1 MIEVSYVVFWTSFW
15 KLKLIK
21 LHDLQGQ
28 YEPWRLLMRRKYQ
41 TLLVIKILSEKDYWQ
56 TRNLTRF
63 IKTNS
68 QYCRFRQVK
77 HKPTVTS
84 FRTKIWAK
92 FNEVSRKNYVN
103 RQEGGI
109 ATATEITHSAEIR
122 RKIILDIGLDLSCRR
137 AQKKSNQR
145 CERNSSWQRNQTD
158 EGYDDVTCR
167 RNTTNIS
174 DRAEIALYPSRAQ
187 TQDTRGNS
195 IGK

>member
-137 AQKKSNQR
+137 AQKKAIR
-145 CERNSSWQRNQTD
+145 
-158 EGYDDVTCR
+158 GVK
-167 RNTTNIS
+167 
-174 DRAEIALYPSRAQ
+174 EIARGREIRPTRDTTMWHVGETQQ
-187 TQDTRGNS
+187 TYRTVP
-195 IGK
+195 K